1 MVILTGMAEKTNL
14 FKQHMH
20 KSNVQARSKIFSF
33 CLQSTRGSST
43 IDQLRLSKLWWQVVI
58 CVESKRGMAFVETH
72 CIAIGYVCFCCD

>member
-43 IDQLRLSKLWWQVVI
+43 IDQLRLSKLWW
-58 CVESKRGMAFVETH
+58 
-72 CIAIGYVCFCCD
+72 